1 MRNPLPA
8 GILTA
13 CFVLG
18 GCGGA
23 NVLVETTVP
32 TPLVDP
38 LPLTMGVHFDASL
51 TDYVHEEDLELYGKF
66 RIELGSTQVPVF
78 ERVFDAMFA
87 RTEHLESLD
96 APSADVDAII
106 VPVVEELAVLDPR
119 PDPQRLLRESGIKY
133 KIDIYDPNGEL
144 LSSWP
149 LPAYGK
155 SNSRNFGFMESSSDL
170 GLNEAT
176 IWALRDAAAHFAFY
190 FPQAPEI
197 RTLAAR
203 AAQASG

>member
-13 CFVLG
+13 CLVLA

-32 TPLVDP
+32 NLLVEP

-51 TDYVHEEDLELYGKF
+51 TDYVHEEELEQHGNF

-87 RTEHLESLD
+87 RTERVESLD
-96 APSADVDAII
+96 APGAAVDAII
-106 VPVVEELAVLDPR
+106 VPVVEELQFSIPAQTRSDFF
-119 PDPQRLLRESGIKY
+119 EIWIKY
-133 KIDIYDPNGEL
+133 KIDIYQPDGEL
-144 LSSWP
+144 IASWP

-155 SNSRNFGFMESSSDL
+155 SNSRNFGFMESASDL

-190 FPQAPEI
+190 FPRAPEI
-197 RTLAAR
+197 RNLTAR
-203 AAQASG
+203 VAERSG

>member
-1 MRNPLPA
+1 MRHPLPA

-13 CFVLG
+13 CFVLA

-32 TPLVDP
+32 NLLVEP

-51 TDYVHEEDLELYGKF
+51 TDYVHEEELEQHGNF

-87 RTEHLESLD
+87 RTERVESLD
-96 APSADVDAII
+96 APGAAVDAII
-106 VPVVEELAVLDPR
+106 VPVVEELQFSIPAQTRGDFF
-119 PDPQRLLRESGIKY
+119 EIWIKY
-133 KIDIYDPNGEL
+133 KIDIYQPDGEL
-144 LSSWP
+144 VASWP

-155 SNSRNFGFMESSSDL
+155 SNSRNFGFMESASDL

-190 FPQAPEI
+190 FPRAPEI
-197 RTLAAR
+197 RNLTAR
-203 AAQASG
+203 AAERSG

>member
-13 CFVLG
+13 CLVLA

-32 TPLVDP
+32 NLLVEP

-51 TDYVHEEDLELYGKF
+51 TDYVHEEELEQHGNF

-87 RTEHLESLD
+87 RTERVESLD
-96 APSADVDAII
+96 APGAAVDAII
-106 VPVVEELAVLDPR
+106 VPVVEELQFSIPAQTRSDFF
-119 PDPQRLLRESGIKY
+119 EIWIKY
-133 KIDIYDPNGEL
+133 KIDIYQPDGEL
-144 LSSWP
+144 ISSWP

-155 SNSRNFGFMESSSDL
+155 SNSRNFGFMESASDL

-190 FPQAPEI
+190 FPRAPEI
-197 RTLAAR
+197 RNLTAR
-203 AAQASG
+203 VAERSG

>member
-13 CFVLG
+13 CLVLA

-32 TPLVDP
+32 NLLVEP

-51 TDYVHEEDLELYGKF
+51 TDYVHEEELEQHGNF

-87 RTEHLESLD
+87 RTERVESLD
-96 APSADVDAII
+96 APGAAVDAII
-106 VPVVEELAVLDPR
+106 VPVVEELQFSIPAQTRSDFF
-119 PDPQRLLRESGIKY
+119 EIWIKY
-133 KIDIYDPNGEL
+133 KIDIYQPDGEL
-144 LSSWP
+144 VASWP

-155 SNSRNFGFMESSSDL
+155 SNSRNFGFMESASDL

-190 FPQAPEI
+190 FPRAPEI
-197 RTLAAR
+197 RNLTAR
-203 AAQASG
+203 VAERSG

>member
-1 MRNPLPA
+1 MRKLLAAAIPV
-8 GILTA
+8 A
-13 CFVLG
+13 CLALA

-32 TPLVDP
+32 TPLVQP

-51 TDYVHEEDLELYGKF
+51 KDYVHEEELEQFGKF

-78 ERVFDAMFA
+78 ERVFDAVFA
-87 RTEHLESLD
+87 RTEPVASLE
-96 APSADVDAII
+96 APGASVDAII
-106 VPVVEELAVLDPR
+106 VPVVEELQFSIPAQTRSDFLTR
-119 PDPQRLLRESGIKY
+119 SGSSTRSTSTH
-133 KIDIYDPNGEL
+133 PNGEL
-144 LSSWP
+144 LASWP

-155 SNSRNFGFMESSSDL
+155 SNSRNFGFMESSGGL

-190 FPQAPEI
+190 FPQVPAI
-197 RTLAAR
+197 RSLTAKAIER
-203 AAQASG
+203 SG

>member
-1 MRNPLPA
+1 MRTPLSTA
-8 GILTA
+8 ILTA
-13 CFVLG
+13 SLALG

-32 TPLVDP
+32 TPLVEP
-38 LPLTMGVHFDASL
+38 LPIHMGVHFDASL
-51 TDYVHEEDLELYGKF
+51 TDYVHEEDLKDLGKF

-87 RTEHLESLD
+87 RTQRVESID
-96 APSADVDAII
+96 ATDLGVDAII
-106 VPVVEELAVLDPR
+106 VPMVEELQFSTPSQTRSDFF
-119 PDPQRLLRESGIKY
+119 EIWIKY
-133 KIDIYDPNGEL
+133 KIDVYAPGGEL
-144 LSSWP
+144 LASWP

-155 SNSRNFGFMESSSDL
+155 SNSRNFGFMESSNAP

-190 FPQAPEI
+190 FPRAPEI
-197 RTLAAR
+197 RELAAR
-203 AAQASG
+203 AAAARG

>member
-8 GILTA
+8 AILA
-13 CFVLG
+13 AGFLLG

-32 TPLVDP
+32 TPLVQP
-38 LPLTMGVHFDASL
+38 LPLTIGVHFDASL
-51 TDYVHEEDLELYGKF
+51 TDYVHEEELERHGKF

-78 ERVFDAMFA
+78 ERVFDAVFA
-87 RTEHLESLD
+87 RTERVESLD
-96 APSADVDAII
+96 APGPAVDAII
-106 VPVVEELAVLDPR
+106 VPVVEELQFSIPAQTR
-119 PDPQRLLRESGIKY
+119 SEFFEIWIKY
-133 KIDIYDPNGEL
+133 KIDIHAPDGEL
-144 LSSWP
+144 LASWP

-155 SNSRNFGFMESSSDL
+155 SNSRNFGFMESGSGL

-190 FPQAPEI
+190 FPQAPTI
-197 RTLAAR
+197 RSLAAK
-203 AAQASG
+203 AEASG

>member
-1 MRNPLPA
+1 MRNRLPA
-8 GILTA
+8 AILTA

-23 NVLVETTVP
+23 NVLVQTTVP

-38 LPLTMGVHFDASL
+38 LPLTMGVHFGETL

-87 RTEHLESLD
+87 RTVRMESID
-96 APSADVDAII
+96 APNAGVDAII
-106 VPVVEELAVLDPR
+106 EPVFEELQFSIPAQTRSDFF
-119 PDPQRLLRESGIKY
+119 EIWIKY
-133 KIDIYDPNGEL
+133 KIDIYAPDGEL

-176 IWALRDAAAHFAFY
+176 VWALRDAAAHLAFY
-190 FPQAPEI
+190 FPEKDEI
-197 RTLAAR
+197 KSLTAQ

>member
-13 CFVLG
+13 CFVLA

-32 TPLVDP
+32 NLLVEP

-51 TDYVHEEDLELYGKF
+51 TDYVHEEELEQHGNF

-87 RTEHLESLD
+87 RTERVESLD
-96 APSADVDAII
+96 APGAAVDAII
-106 VPVVEELAVLDPR
+106 VPAVEELQFSIPAQTRSDFF
-119 PDPQRLLRESGIKY
+119 EIWIKY
-133 KIDIYDPNGEL
+133 KIDIYKPDGEL
-144 LSSWP
+144 VASWP

-155 SNSRNFGFMESSSDL
+155 SNSRNFGFMESASDL

-197 RTLAAR
+197 RNLTAR
-203 AAQASG
+203 AAERSG

>member
-13 CFVLG
+13 CLVLA

-32 TPLVDP
+32 NLLVEP

-51 TDYVHEEDLELYGKF
+51 TDYVHEEELEQHGNF

-87 RTEHLESLD
+87 RTERVESLD
-96 APSADVDAII
+96 APGAAVDAII
-106 VPVVEELAVLDPR
+106 VPVVEELQFSIPAQTRSDFF
-119 PDPQRLLRESGIKY
+119 EIWIKY
-133 KIDIYDPNGEL
+133 KIDIYQPDGEL
-144 LSSWP
+144 IASWP

-155 SNSRNFGFMESSSDL
+155 SNSRNFGFMESASDL

-190 FPQAPEI
+190 FPRAPEI
-197 RTLAAR
+197 RNLTAR
-203 AAQASG
+203 VAESSG

>member
-13 CFVLG
+13 CSVLA

-32 TPLVDP
+32 NLLVEP

-51 TDYVHEEDLELYGKF
+51 TDYVHEEELEQHGNF

-87 RTEHLESLD
+87 RTERVESLD
-96 APSADVDAII
+96 APGAAVDAII
-106 VPVVEELAVLDPR
+106 VPVVEELQFSIPAQTRSDFF
-119 PDPQRLLRESGIKY
+119 EIWIKY
-133 KIDIYDPNGEL
+133 KIDIYQPDGEL
-144 LSSWP
+144 IASWP

-155 SNSRNFGFMESSSDL
+155 SNSRNFGFMESASDL

-190 FPQAPEI
+190 FPRAPEI
-197 RTLAAR
+197 RNLT
-203 AAQASG
+203 ASVAERSG

>member
-32 TPLVDP
+32 TPLVEP

-87 RTEHLESLD
+87 RTERMESLD
-96 APSADVDAII
+96 APSAGVDAII
-106 VPVVEELAVLDPR
+106 VPVVEELQFSIPAQTRSDFF
-119 PDPQRLLRESGIKY
+119 EIWIKY
-133 KIDIYDPNGEL
+133 KIDIHAPNGEL
-144 LSSWP
+144 LASWP

-197 RTLAAR
+197 RTLTAR
-203 AAQASG
+203 AAPASG